1 MRFPSLGKC
10 GGKWHTVAM
19 QTYFFAIAL
28 VSAFFL
34 AGCQAATPTPTEAPA
49 AAEQKSGF
57 TTITGTVKASSKSS
71 AMIQTS
77 SGTIAVET
85 YAVDFTQYDGQT
97 VTATGKYSGDTLFI
111 SEIQSA
117 Q

>member
-1 MRFPSLGKC
+1 
-10 GGKWHTVAM
+10 M
-19 QTYFFAIAL
+19 QKYFFLTAIVL
-28 VSAFFL
+28 SAVVF
-34 AGCQAATPTPTEAPA
+34 AGCQPATTTTPSESP

-57 TTITGTVKASSKSS
+57 TTVTGTVKASGKSS
-71 AMIQTS
+71 AIITTS
-77 SGTIAVET
+77 SGAISVET